1 MSRDSDFTSPIP
13 AALTR
18 EQRAAF
24 ERDGL
29 VRLEGIVP
37 ADLLAAAQAAVRR
50 PLEAIGLWRDG
61 TWRFE
66 TLPKPVWPD
75 HGVKTAKT
83 IGNKHPELAA
93 LVEAP
98 AIRAVV
104 DELLEGREIDRRIF
118 PRPQVLFTLP
128 NADRWMITT
137 GWHTDAPRLAS
148 RRPAGVQVF
157 TFLDRVAPRGGGT
170 LAVAG
175 SHRLLNDGRFLTAKH
190 VHRLLGREPFFRR
203 LWTKR
208 PVPWADDAEL
218 PSGAVDNLPL
228 RVMELTGAPGDAW
241 LMDLRVLHNG
251 APNAGERP
259 RLMVTY
265 RFVRRD
271 VAREIAEGMGWVKPK
286 QG

>member
-1 MSRDSDFTSPIP
+1 MAQDPDFTNSVTLAPTP
-13 AALTR
+13 
-18 EQRAAF
+18 EQRAVF
-24 ERDGL
+24 ERDGV
-29 VRLEGIVP
+29 VRLEGFLPAEIV
-37 ADLLAAAQAAVRR
+37 AAAQAAVRR
-50 PLEAIGLWRDG
+50 RLEAAALWRDG
-61 TWRFE
+61 AWRLDA
-66 TLPKPVWPD
+66 TRPVWPD

-83 IGNKHPELAA
+83 IGNKHPELTA
-93 LVEAP
+93 LMEAP
-98 AIRAVV
+98 AIRAIV
-104 DELLEGREIDRRIF
+104 DELLEGHEIDRGIY
-118 PRPQVLFTLP
+118 PRPQMLFTLP
-128 NADRWMITT
+128 NADQWMITT

-157 TFLDRVAPRGGGT
+157 TFLDHVAPRGGGT
-170 LAVAG
+170 LVIAG
-175 SHRLLNDGRFLTAKH
+175 SHRLLNDGVFLTAKH

-208 PVPWADDAEL
+208 PIPWPDDAEL

-228 RVMELTGAPGDAW
+228 RVMELTGKPGDVW

-271 VAREIAEGMGWVKPK
+271 VAREIAEGMGWIRPK
-286 QG
+286 QV